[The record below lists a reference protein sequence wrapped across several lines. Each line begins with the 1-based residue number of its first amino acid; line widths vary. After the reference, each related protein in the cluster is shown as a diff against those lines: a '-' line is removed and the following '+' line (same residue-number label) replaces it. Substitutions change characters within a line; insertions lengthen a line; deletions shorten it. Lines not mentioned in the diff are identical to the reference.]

1 MCKASSFV
9 EVALLMETD
18 CSSDDFETSETEAR
32 AEESVLVI
40 LATECPEG
48 QHTSVIDLGR

>member
-1 MCKASSFV
+1 
-9 EVALLMETD
+9 METD